1 MTPTSPPGPSR
12 AGGSRLLRRL
22 LIAVGLFLV
31 IGLLGILGLAA
42 WKASV
47 DRRLDAGWRR
57 ALGGAS
63 FLERYPATQDN
74 ATVLDLETLGAAIG
88 VDMAPVD
95 TPGRVHPS
103 PEAAKRFA
111 AINGPLKAFY
121 TAGRSATEAS
131 LAPLPPD
138 LAAFLESV
146 RPTLDS
152 ARARLAQGP
161 PPVWKRDLEAG
172 FETRIPNYLGI
183 LMLQKLLLLDVYEQ
197 LRAGRAA
204 RAGEIL
210 ETSWRLNQA
219 VADNSPILITQLI
232 AQAVIRLQQ
241 PILRSFSRA
250 PAGWPERLLRLDQQ
264 SRILRAFRCEAFSAH
279 LTSTFDRP
287 LPDTKWGTQGQAF
300 LRWVV
305 WDYAR
310 RFSAM
315 IEQLP
320 RREVGSF
327 DPEAFEREQRAA
339 IPRWQVLART
349 LLPNFWDVWPRSA
362 HVELEA
368 ELTALVLEERERLAA
383 GGPPRA
389 TDRRP
394 SRIKGL
400 SWIYEDIPD
409 GTVVHL
415 DGELRSKEER
425 PVPLRFTVR
434 RVAVAIP

>member
-1 MTPTSPPGPSR
+1 MTLAHPPGSR
-12 AGGSRLLRRL
+12 AGRPRLLRRL
-22 LIAVGLFLV
+22 LFAAGLLVGLS
-31 IGLLGILGLAA
+31 LLGILALAA

-47 DRRLDAGWRR
+47 DRRLDERWRQS
-57 ALGGAS
+57 LGGAS
-63 FLERYPATQDN
+63 FLERYPAAQDN
-74 ATVLDLETLGAAIG
+74 ATVLDLEKLGAAIG
-88 VDMAPVD
+88 VDMAPTD
-95 TPGRVHPS
+95 TPGRVHPA
-103 PEAAKRFA
+103 PEAAKHFA

-121 TAGRSATEAS
+121 TADRSATEAS

-138 LAAFLESV
+138 LAAFLEAA

-152 ARARLAQGP
+152 VRTRLAQGP
-161 PPVWKRDLEAG
+161 PPVWKRDLSAG
-172 FETRIPNYLGI
+172 FETRIPNYLGV
-183 LMLQKLLLLDVYEQ
+183 LMLQKLLLLDARER
-197 LRAGRAA
+197 LRAGREAQ
-204 RAGEIL
+204 AGVIL

-219 VADNSPILITQLI
+219 AADNSPFIITQLI

-241 PILRSFSRA
+241 PILRSFPRA
-250 PAGWPERLLRLDQQ
+250 PAGWPARLLHLDQQ
-264 SRILRAFRCEAFSAH
+264 SRILRAFRAEAFSAH
-279 LTSTFDRP
+279 LTSTFDKP
-287 LPDTKWGTQGQAF
+287 LPDTKWGPQGQAF

-315 IEQLP
+315 IEELP
-320 RREVGSF
+320 QREVGSF
-327 DPEAFEREQRAA
+327 DPDAFEREQRAA

-400 SWIYEDIPD
+400 SWIYEDIPG

-434 RVAVAIP
+434 RAEAGIP